1 MDFGDLKKIK
11 TDKSMLKTEIDK
23 VPDPLIRK
31 ALELKFLKKF
41 TWNQVAARIGGG
53 NTSESL
59 RKMCGRYRW

>member
-1 MDFGDLKKIK
+1 MDFGDLKRIK
-11 TDKSMLKTEIDK
+11 NNKPALAAEIER

-31 ALELKFLKKF
+31 ALELKFIKKF